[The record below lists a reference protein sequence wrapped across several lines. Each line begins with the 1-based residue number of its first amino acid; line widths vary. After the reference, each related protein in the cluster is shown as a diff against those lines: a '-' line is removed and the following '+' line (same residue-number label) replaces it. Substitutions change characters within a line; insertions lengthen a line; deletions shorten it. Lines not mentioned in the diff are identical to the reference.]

1 LIEDGADL
9 FGHSSMVAAVAAQAR
24 QDELSAMDAMGAVE
38 QPYHEP
44 GLADR
49 QRRNLE
55 QFDDAR
61 ELVDAWRGGNVS
73 WDYGAW
79 GPDPDDPRC
88 LISDDMSGGGMV
100 VTADHR
106 SLVLPMLSSPSRR
119 SWRSRGRLLCSA
131 TSFCRYAL
139 QSMGRG

>member
-1 LIEDGADL
+1 MAAAPSIAEGASGAGTRQISQALHVRDMPRAQELIEDGAEL
-9 FGHSSMVAAVAAQAR
+9 FGHPVMAAAVAAQAR

-38 QPYHEP
+38 QPHHEP

-61 ELVDAWRGGNVS
+61 ELVDAWRGG
-73 WDYGAW
+73 
-79 GPDPDDPRC
+79 
-88 LISDDMSGGGMV
+88 
-100 VTADHR
+100 
-106 SLVLPMLSSPSRR
+106 
-119 SWRSRGRLLCSA
+119 LLCSA

-139 QSMGRG
+139 EHGAGKKGRQCAAVTTRR